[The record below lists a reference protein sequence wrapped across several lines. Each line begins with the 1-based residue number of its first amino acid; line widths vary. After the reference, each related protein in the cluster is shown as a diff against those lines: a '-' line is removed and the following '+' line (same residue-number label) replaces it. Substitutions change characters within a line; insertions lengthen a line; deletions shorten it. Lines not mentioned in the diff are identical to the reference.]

1 MDSNKNDTEMSNE
14 FIEKKKKFNKDY
26 ILVIFLYIVIIIL
39 FILMFI

>member
-14 FIEKKKKFNKDY
+14 FIEKKKEFNKDY

>member
-1 MDSNKNDTEMSNE
+1 MDGNKNDTEMSNE
-14 FIEKKKKFNKDY
+14 FIEKKKEFNKDY